1 MNKILTLSA
10 ALMAVCGMSFA
21 GNQIHFPANINV
33 STPSVQ
39 RQQGVKIDVKESQRV
54 ELSKVLDRKA
64 PAKVIKNSE
73 KLSFKNGRLQGTGQ
87 YPAFYEPVGFL
98 KSGVWFDLEDQRF
111 GYNYR
116 SCYIMGQTFTS
127 YFQPTTKGLWS
138 IEDIDLDQYPF
149 VDSDNNFTLTP
160 FGVPTAWTCPILTTG
175 KASYTYGD
183 AGAASNQGVS
193 YPENSV
199 FFASDGDNMAVGA
212 YDYWCG
218 GRFYMGYNNTP
229 AYGSYN
235 LPDAIWDIDE
245 TTGDTTFCQINS
257 NTLIIDLGHIPG
269 FVAENLHLTGGPYT
283 QEAPLMNGATLSFAL
298 IDYDENEV
306 DETVVYQ
313 GTVTADDFIQDA
325 GEWWTAIA
333 SFTEE
338 DEDGF
343 ETSISPVIRHS
354 AQLVITGFYQD
365 GVDFAIPMMYS
376 ANEKGETDFPTHAY
390 YDLIVNGE
398 QYLDQ
403 DGDPIFTSDVYT
415 DAVVNLYGHFTFIGG
430 TEGEK
435 TMEGWID
442 DTSVYETAEDG
453 TKYTLAYSGTGEDG
467 KMHYDFDYMSTF
479 GIDYITADFDADK
492 ILDFEADSTYYGQYG
507 VYMLF
512 LAVSDKLEPG
522 ETTSVKVY
530 TNNEDYMTIN
540 ITNRIGAGINN
551 VAKDAEKEDNEVY
564 NLQGVKVSKS
574 DADLPA
580 GIYVKNGKKF
590 VK

>member
-1 MNKILTLSA
+1 MNKIFTLSA

-21 GNQIHFPANINV
+21 GNQIHFPADINV

-54 ELSKVLDRKA
+54 ELSKVLDCKA
-64 PAKVIKNSE
+64 PSKVINKSD
-73 KLSFKNGRLQGTGQ
+73 KFAFKNGRLQGTGK
-87 YPAFYEPVGFL
+87 YAAFYQPVGFL
-98 KSGVWFDLEDQRF
+98 KTGIWYKQETQEF
-111 GYNYR
+111 GYNY
-116 SCYIMGQTFTS
+116 SSSIILGQTFTS
-127 YFQPTTKGLWS
+127 YFEPTTNGLWS
-138 IEDIDLDQYPF
+138 IEDIDLDQYSF
-149 VDSDNNFTLTP
+149 VDSDNNFTLKS
-160 FGVPTAWTCPILTTG
+160 FSVPALWTCPVLTTG

-183 AGAASNQGVS
+183 AGLASGQRMVYPESSVFYASNGQNL
-193 YPENSV
+193 P
-199 FFASDGDNMAVGA
+199 VGA
-212 YDYWCG
+212 YDFWCG
-218 GRFYMGYNNTP
+218 GSFYIGYKNTP

-235 LPDAIWDIDE
+235 EPDAIWDIDE
-245 TTGDTTFCQINS
+245 TTGDTTFCQLNS

-269 FVAENLHLTGGPYT
+269 FVAENLHLSGRTYE

-298 IDYDENEV
+298 IDYDENGV

-313 GTVTADDFIQDA
+313 GTVTADDFIMDED
-325 GEWWTAIA
+325 EWWTAVA

-354 AQLVITGFYQD
+354 AQLIISGFYQD

-453 TKYTLAYSGTGEDG
+453 TKYTLAYSDTGEDG
-467 KMHYDFDYMSTF
+467 KMYYDFDYMSTF
-479 GIDYITADFDADK
+479 GIDYITADFDEEK

-507 VYMLF
+507 IYRLF

-530 TNNEDYMTIN
+530 SNNEDYMTIN

-564 NLQGVKVSKS
+564 NLQGVKVGKS
-574 DADLPA
+574 EIELPA

>member
-1 MNKILTLSA
+1 
-10 ALMAVCGMSFA
+10 
-21 GNQIHFPANINV
+21 
-33 STPSVQ
+33 
-39 RQQGVKIDVKESQRV
+39 
-54 ELSKVLDRKA
+54 
-64 PAKVIKNSE
+64 
-73 KLSFKNGRLQGTGQ
+73 
-87 YPAFYEPVGFL
+87 
-98 KSGVWFDLEDQRF
+98 
-111 GYNYR
+111 
-116 SCYIMGQTFTS
+116 MGQTFTS

-435 TMEGWID
+435 TLEGWID
-442 DTSVYETAEDG
+442 ETSVYETAEDG

-467 KMHYDFDYMSTF
+467 KMYYDFDYMSTF

-574 DADLPA
+574 DAELPA